1 MGEEENGFVVELW
14 ASTLET
20 YTVGFVSPSGETIN
34 RIPLTLSSNA
44 TVSFLLEPTVIN
56 VNYRPQE
63 LGSGKQLVFMRF
75 SDPSP
80 GIWRIRVYSSLL
92 LDGDYHMWLPTESF
106 ISPNTVFLRPNPY
119 TTITSPGDTPLPITI
134 AAYNHSGGNIYI
146 HSGRGYTIDNRIKPD
161 IAAPGVEIYGPG
173 VIPEAAYRAAVLNGE
188 DAPSVPMVRKTGT
201 SAAAALAAG
210 AVANLLSWGIVE
222 GNDPGMSEAA
232 IRAYLVRGA
241 TRSRAFSYPNQEWG
255 YGILNLYNTFLQLR
269 E

>member
-1 MGEEENGFVVELW
+1 M
-14 ASTLET
+14 
-20 YTVGFVSPSGETIN
+20 
-34 RIPLTLSSNA
+34 
-44 TVSFLLEPTVIN
+44 
-56 VNYRPQE
+56 
-63 LGSGKQLVFMRF
+63 
-75 SDPSP
+75 
-80 GIWRIRVYSSLL
+80 
-92 LDGDYHMWLPTESF
+92 
-106 ISPNTVFLRPNPY
+106 
-119 TTITSPGDTPLPITI
+119 
-134 AAYNHSGGNIYI
+134 
-146 HSGRGYTIDNRIKPD
+146 
-161 IAAPGVEIYGPG
+161 EIYGPG

-210 AVANLLSWGIVE
+210 AIANLLSWGIVE